1 MVAYSQVIVAAP
13 TQTTRE
19 RTFWIEILARDG
31 CSRHNFHW
39 RCACPDILSSPS
51 ESGSTIHAQEL
62 QGMIE
67 ARAQGDLAYDALMAL
82 PHLDAVVR
90 ESIRLCQVHGTATNR
105 IVPSRFF
112 LATADF

>member
-1 MVAYSQVIVAAP
+1 MGAHD
-13 TQTTRE
+13 TTF
-19 RTFWIEILARDG
+19 TGDALARIFYLPL
-31 CSRHNFHW
+31 N
-39 RCACPDILSSPS
+39 L
-51 ESGSTIHAQEL
+51 EVQSTPR

-105 IVPSRFF
+105 IVPSFFFSNRFNF
-112 LATADF
+112 LNTK